1 MLKVLFDSSIFLH
14 QRRGGISKYIINLNR
29 KLGIYN
35 INSKIFS
42 AISINEYLNNNNK
55 NNKNQIAY
63 FKLSRIPNL
72 CTKFFFIINNF
83 FFLIYLKYYKPD
95 LVHFSYYNHHLASK
109 LKIPYVVTVYDLI
122 HENYKYENLQ
132 FSKKKIL
139 INAKHII
146 CISNYTK
153 HELIKK
159 YKINKN
165 KISTIYLGT
174 DHKLNK
180 QNKKDDIILFVGD
193 RDRYKNFKRLLIAF
207 GTSDFLKKNY
217 RLVCIGGNLFNDEEN
232 RLIKKYNI
240 KNKILQKFGD
250 DKTLTKYY
258 QKASLYISVSLNEG
272 FGLTTIEAMRSGC
285 VVLCSNIKVFRE
297 VLGNASKF
305 FNPRDVKSI
314 KNSIEKILKSRS
326 DQKKLIKIGYKTA
339 SKYTWKKCAK
349 RTSVIYKKIS
359 IEK

>member
-42 AISINEYLNNNNK
+42 AISINEYLNK
-55 NNKNQIAY
+55 NNKNQITY
-63 FKLSRIPNL
+63 FKLLRIPNF
-72 CTKFFFIINNF
+72 CTKFFYIINNF

-95 LVHFSYYNHHLASK
+95 LIHFSYYNHNLASK

-122 HENYKYENLQ
+122 HENYNYENLQ
-132 FSKKKIL
+132 FTKKEIL
-139 INAKHII
+139 IKAKHII

-153 HELIKK
+153 NELIKK

-174 DHKLNK
+174 DLKLNN
-180 QNKKDDIILFVGD
+180 QNKKENLILFVGD
-193 RDRYKNFKRLLIAF
+193 RNRYKNFKRLLIAF
-207 GTSDFLKKNY
+207 GSSDFLKKNY
-217 RLVCIGGNLFNDEEN
+217 QLVCIGGNLFNDEEN

-240 KNKILQKFGD
+240 KNNIFQKFCD
-250 DKTLTKYY
+250 DKTLAKYY
-258 QKASLYISVSLNEG
+258 QKAILYISVSLNEG

-285 VVLCSNIKVFRE
+285 VVSCSNIKVFRE
-297 VLGNASKF
+297 VLGNSSKF
-305 FNPRDVKSI
+305 FNPQDVKSI
-314 KNSIEKILKSRS
+314 KSSIEKILKSKR
-326 DQKKLIKIGYKTA
+326 DQKKYIRLGYKTA
-339 SKYTWKKCAK
+339 SKYTWEKCAK
-349 RTSVIYKKIS
+349 KTSEIYKKIS